1 MTRNTNGAQAP
12 WQGAHRIMRNKHS
25 LHLIVLAL
33 WVGSGLAH
41 ADFRNTVNKPFAS
54 KANGPMGTIIVP
66 HQTGMQA
73 LSNNQGVQT
82 FRQHNPNLL
91 KRAAATYRR
100 IERLGLRRRGGE
112 VRFPRTL
119 VHTLDGQ
126 LIQTDLARSP
136 RYPRSAPTGT
146 ATRGRTIKRAHQS
159 LYALAATTAAIG
171 APTNN
176 LTFEF
181 QGWSEA
187 DQAALQGYLNTAY
200 LKAKLIYGP
209 PAFSNT
215 VKIIQDN
222 TIQSIQG
229 GVYDVTNNE
238 IRIPP
243 LTGNFP
249 EDTYIL
255 LMLVL
260 NAFHDD
266 AIFYYDAW
274 EQGFIGAAAYV
285 IQNTPGV
292 SPGYDP
298 VDPGPFYC
306 LSVYEAENQPE
317 LGNSTFYPASGA
329 TNMLV
334 WRIAMAR
341 AAWLK
346 CYIENPNFFAQF
358 NEAYY
363 ANYTSELAGDVPW
376 LKELAAGVVPT
387 VEGTRF
393 AEWYELQYVLDTSIR
408 VGKKL
413 YTWNIPLPDS
423 VPLICELYQTTPT
436 GSETPLGGQARTI
449 YWNFEDNIQLYAE
462 AGNVISIP
470 AGGDTP
476 GEGYLLPAFYNIG
489 GPQRIM
495 VQMDV
500 AGLQRTY
507 PYPYGQRGFEL
518 NENNLYG
525 AIIGEN
531 AGTVDVTGG
540 NGLTGVAVD
549 RGVWGDRITTAKL
562 SPMQVEVKFT
572 NEAGQWVSRI
582 VNIGWDSYICFL
594 ESSGHATASHTFAY
608 DRNGLY
614 LMSLPLQPLSPNLT
628 EVLSTPLDRLL
639 MAWWDPWFAGDDK
652 YRLWPSF
659 PFRSPGQAYWWRVLQ
674 DTTVS
679 LEGLQPDP
687 DQPFAFQLGGG
698 WNLVGCP
705 RLSIV
710 PLDTLQVQ
718 QGESEPVTWAE
729 ALTQHLMQ
737 SGLYS
742 YDQQLGYQLAEA
754 FQPWQGYWMRC
765 LVPDGVRLIFPP
777 EAALTQR

>member
-1 MTRNTNGAQAP
+1 
-12 WQGAHRIMRNKHS
+12 MRNRYS
-25 LHLIVLAL
+25 LHLILLAL

-41 ADFRNTVNKPFAS
+41 ADFRNTVNKPFAT
-54 KANGPMGTIIVP
+54 KANGPLGTIIVP
-66 HQTGMQA
+66 HQTGGWTA
-73 LSNNQGVQT
+73 ANTQGLQT

-100 IERLGLRRRGGE
+100 IERLGLRRRKGE

-126 LIQTDLARSP
+126 LIQTDLAR
-136 RYPRSAPTGT
+136 YARSAQTGS
-146 ATRGRTIKRAHQS
+146 ASGGQTIKRTNKT
-159 LYALAATTAAIG
+159 LYALGATTTTAAIG

-176 LTFEF
+176 LSFEF
-181 QGWSEA
+181 QGWSDA
-187 DQAALQGYLNTAY
+187 DRAALQGYLNTAY

-215 VKIIQDN
+215 VKIIQDT

-292 SPGYDP
+292 SSGYDP

-346 CYIENPNFFAQF
+346 CYIENANFFAQF
-358 NEAYY
+358 NQAYY
-363 ANYTSELAGDVPW
+363 ANYTSELAGDVPG
-376 LKELAAGVVPT
+376 LKELATGVVPT
-387 VEGTRF
+387 VENTPF

-423 VPLICELYQTTPT
+423 VPLICELYQTTAA

-462 AGNVISIP
+462 AGNVLSIA

-495 VQMDV
+495 VQIDV
-500 AGLQRTY
+500 AGLQQTY

-525 AIIGEN
+525 AILGEN
-531 AGTVDVTGG
+531 AGAIDVTGG
-540 NGLTGVAVD
+540 NGLAGVAVS

-562 SPMQVEVKFT
+562 SPMQIEVKFT
-572 NEAGQWVSRI
+572 NEAGQWVSR
-582 VNIGWDSYICFL
+582 VLNIGWDSYICFL

-608 DRNGLY
+608 DRNGLH
-614 LMSLPLQPLSPNLT
+614 LMSLPLQPLTANLPAA
-628 EVLSTPLDRLL
+628 LNTPAAQLL
-639 MAWWDPWFAGDDK
+639 MAWWDPWLAGDDK
-652 YRLWPSF
+652 YRLWPNF
-659 PFRSPGQAYWWRVLQ
+659 PFRSPGQGYWWRVLQ
-674 DTTVS
+674 DTTVN

-687 DQPFAFQLGGG
+687 DEPFEVSLGGG

-718 QGESEPVTWAE
+718 QGENAAVTWAE
-729 ALTQHLMQ
+729 ALSGRLMQ

-742 YDQQLGYQLAEA
+742 YDQQVGYQLAEA
-754 FQPWQGYWMRC
+754 FQPWDGYWMRC
-765 LVPDGVRLIFPP
+765 LVADGVRLIFPP
-777 EAALTQR
+777 ETALTQR